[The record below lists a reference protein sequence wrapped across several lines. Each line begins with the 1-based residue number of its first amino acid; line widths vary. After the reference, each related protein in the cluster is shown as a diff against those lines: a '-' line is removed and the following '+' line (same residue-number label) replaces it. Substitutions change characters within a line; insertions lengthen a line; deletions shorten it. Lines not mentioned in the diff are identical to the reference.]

1 MLGVRRDETIFY
13 RKEFRLTSNV
23 ESVLLGY
30 KIHWGTV
37 NKSINGVI
45 REDMNDHLKAFV
57 IEYPPLIRGQIYDR
71 IKREILLGN
80 VSPGSR
86 VLEGRLAKELNVS
99 RTPVRE
105 ALHVLEMEGFLE
117 SFPRVGYRVRQIT
130 WEEAIE
136 INEIRA
142 VLEPLAARKAIESE
156 DQTYLDT
163 LEQVLIRSEAVAT
176 EEELNSFLQYDT
188 EFDEIII
195 KASGM
200 KALLDIWA
208 TLRHRLRLY
217 RMGAQ
222 NSADTR
228 LRSIKGHKRIFKCLR
243 SRDKEGVKKAIREH
257 LEDSKQ
263 DIKQNKFASP
273 LREKQLA
280 RAKA

>member
-1 MLGVRRDETIFY
+1 MT
-13 RKEFRLTSNV
+13 
-23 ESVLLGY
+23 
-30 KIHWGTV
+30 
-37 NKSINGVI
+37 
-45 REDMNDHLKAFV
+45 DHLKAFV
-57 IEYPPLIRGQIYDR
+57 IEYPAPIRGQVYQKV
-71 IKREILLGN
+71 KREILLGN

-86 VLEGRLAKELNVS
+86 VLEGKLAKQLNVS

-117 SFPRVGYRVRQIT
+117 SFPRIGYRVRQIT

-156 DQTYLDT
+156 NQSYLDA
-163 LEQVLIRSEAVAT
+163 LEQVLTQSEAVAKQ
-176 EEELNSFLQYDT
+176 EKLNSFLQYDT

-208 TLRHRLRLY
+208 TLRYRLRLY

-222 NSADTR
+222 SSVDTR
-228 LRSIKGHKRIFKCLR
+228 LRSIKGHKQIFKHLKA
-243 SRDKEGVKKAIREH
+243 RDKEGVKKAIKQH

-263 DIKQNKFASP
+263 DIKRNKFTWPAETKE
-273 LREKQLA
+273 LI
-280 RAKA
+280 

>member
-1 MLGVRRDETIFY
+1 
-13 RKEFRLTSNV
+13 
-23 ESVLLGY
+23 
-30 KIHWGTV
+30 
-37 NKSINGVI
+37 
-45 REDMNDHLKAFV
+45 MNDHLKGFVLAF
-57 IEYPPLIRGQIYDR
+57 PTLIRDQIYER
-71 IKREILLGN
+71 VKQEILLGN
-80 VSPGSR
+80 VAPGSR
-86 VLEGRLAKELNVS
+86 VLEGRLAKQLNVS

-156 DQTYLDT
+156 DQTYLDA
-163 LEQVLIRSEAVAT
+163 LEDVLMRSQAVAA
-176 EEELNSFLQYDT
+176 EEELNSYLQYDT

-222 NSADTR
+222 SSVDTK
-228 LRSIKGHKRIFKCLR
+228 LRSIRGHKRIFKCLKAK
-243 SRDKEGVKKAIREH
+243 DKEGVKKAIRAH
-257 LEDSKQ
+257 LEDSKL
-263 DIKQNKFASP
+263 DIKRNKFASP
-273 LREKQLA
+273 LRKKELS
-280 RAKA
+280 

>member
-1 MLGVRRDETIFY
+1 
-13 RKEFRLTSNV
+13 
-23 ESVLLGY
+23 
-30 KIHWGTV
+30 
-37 NKSINGVI
+37 
-45 REDMNDHLKAFV
+45 MNDHLKGFV
-57 IEYPPLIRGQIYDR
+57 IEYPALIRGQVYDR
-71 IKREILLGN
+71 IKREILLGT
-80 VSPGSR
+80 VPTGSR
-86 VLEGRLAKELNVS
+86 VLEGRLAKHLKVS

-156 DQTYLDT
+156 DQTYLDA
-163 LEQVLIRSEAVAT
+163 LEQVLIRSEAVA
-176 EEELNSFLQYDT
+176 EQEELSSYLQYDT

-217 RMGAQ
+217 RTGAQ
-222 NSADTR
+222 SSVDTK
-228 LRSIKGHKRIFKCLR
+228 LRSIKGHKRIFKCLKAKN
-243 SRDKEGVKKAIREH
+243 KEG
-257 LEDSKQ
+257 
-263 DIKQNKFASP
+263 IKR
-273 LREKQLA
+273 L
-280 RAKA
+280 

>member
-1 MLGVRRDETIFY
+1 
-13 RKEFRLTSNV
+13 
-23 ESVLLGY
+23 
-30 KIHWGTV
+30 
-37 NKSINGVI
+37 
-45 REDMNDHLKAFV
+45 MNDHLKAFV

-71 IKREILLGN
+71 IKQEILLGN
-80 VSPGSR
+80 VCPGSR
-86 VLEGRLAKELNVS
+86 VLEGRLAKQLNVS

-176 EEELNSFLQYDT
+176 AEELNSFLQYDT

-222 NSADTR
+222 SSADTR
-228 LRSIKGHKRIFKCLR
+228 LRSIKGHKRIFKCLK

-263 DIKQNKFASP
+263 DIKRNKFASP
-273 LREKQLA
+273 LREKELA